1 MNNEIEVIVR
11 GDLGKGTD
19 ERPDLGSNSEV
30 NLYTLPGTCS
40 CPRRRR
46 KTEVRPDHIS
56 EN

>member
-1 MNNEIEVIVR
+1 MSDRIKSKSKVHV
-11 GDLGKGTD
+11 
-19 ERPDLGSNSEV
+19 V
-30 NLYTLPGTCS
+30 HVFTLPGTWS